1 MKLAVIGAGA
11 MGGALAAEAA
21 QAGHEVHV
29 LDVSAELVAAIRE
42 HGIVVSV
49 GGEEITGRVA
59 ASTSP
64 DEIGPADLVVIFV
77 KAQHT
82 AAAAAAASAL
92 RGPGTVLVSLQN
104 GWGNADVIAREAGTA
119 GLVFGVT
126 YNSCSSA
133 GLARVAHTG
142 RGQTVI
148 GAYAA
153 GDAGQDA
160 ARRAAEALTSAGW
173 PCTVTPEVRTEIW
186 KKLIL
191 NAATLPTA
199 ALTGL
204 PAGELAQGAAMRE
217 LVDATA
223 REACAVARGLG
234 LDIDPG
240 ERLAAIHAVLAAA
253 GPGKASML
261 QDTLAKRKTEI
272 EVINGAVVREAA
284 DLGIEVPVSRALAAL
299 VSGLERSWSL

>member
-1 MKLAVIGAGA
+1 MKIAVIGAGA

-29 LDVSAELVAAIRE
+29 LDVSADLVAAIRE
-42 HGIVVSV
+42 QGIVVSV
-49 GGEEITGRVA
+49 GGAEITGRVQ

-64 DEIGPADLVVIFV
+64 AEIGPADLVVIFV

-82 AAAAAAASAL
+82 AAAARAANEL
-92 RGPGTVLVSLQN
+92 RGPDTVLVSLQN
-104 GWGNADVIAREAGTA
+104 GWGNADVIAREAGTSR
-119 GLVFGVT
+119 LVFGVT

-142 RGQTVI
+142 RGDTVI
-148 GAYAA
+148 GAYADDSEA
-153 GDAGQDA
+153 ADA
-160 ARRAAEALTSAGW
+160 AKRAAEVLASAGW
-173 PCTVTPEVRTEIW
+173 PCRVTGQVRTEIW

-204 PAGELAQGAAMRE
+204 PAGELAQDGAMRE
-217 LVDATA
+217 LVDTAA
-223 REACAVARGLG
+223 REACAVAAALG
-234 LDIDPG
+234 LDIDAD
-240 ERLAAIHAVLAAA
+240 ERLAAIHSVLAAA

-261 QDTLAKRKTEI
+261 QDALARRKTEI
-272 EVINGAVVREAA
+272 EVINGAVAREAA
-284 DLGIEVPVSRALAAL
+284 GLGIEVPVNRALAAL
-299 VSGLERSWSL
+299 ISGLERGWSR